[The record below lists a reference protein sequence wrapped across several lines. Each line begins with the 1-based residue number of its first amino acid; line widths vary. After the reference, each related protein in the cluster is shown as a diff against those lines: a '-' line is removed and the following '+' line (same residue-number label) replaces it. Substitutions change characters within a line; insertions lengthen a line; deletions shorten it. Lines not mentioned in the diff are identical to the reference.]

1 LSEMQERVLAY
12 LGLPVSLYTGLV
24 QNSL

>member
-1 LSEMQERVLAY
+1 MQERVLAY